1 MDKKSREPPA
11 AAKTRRH
18 RQSKNEPPGKQDS
31 TTSTTAKR
39 TLKQHKKKSTD
50 NSLHTQKKT
59 LRKVPSSCNVGPPTA
74 HSPDNVQPAT
84 FNPDDQKKNN
94 AARDFVEHL
103 AIVTY
108 KTQYEDLRAIQAPLE
123 QCKIW
128 AANMNR
134 NQTEKYPCFD
144 ANRVVLQM
152 CKQDYINATVVS
164 LEGFSPSVI
173 LTQVPVFSEPSAV
186 EEFWRMIFHEQITA
200 IHLLCKSEET
210 PLRFGELFPLNTG
223 AYQYFG
229 SMFINNRKTSRDN
242 PDIIKYSIEVLPE
255 GCSNAVMTT
264 VHHHGYWD
272 PLLGPSN
279 FRPALIT
286 ANQIHHGY
294 EKTAIVSLNGA
305 GRAGTLLALSVAL
318 KHLQDG
324 VEPNMKEIVQQI
336 RLKRPLAV
344 DSMQQFG
351 FLYLAFLHHI
361 KRRVPTDLQEKVKE
375 FKRLCSEA
383 TSGD

>member
-1 MDKKSREPPA
+1 MDKKSKEQPT
-11 AAKTRRH
+11 AAKTNRH
-18 RQSKNEPPGKQDS
+18 RRSTRSKSEHREQ
-31 TTSTTAKR
+31 TSTAKKAPK
-39 TLKQHKKKSTD
+39 LNKKKGNST
-50 NSLHTQKKT
+50 STEASQVTKKT
-59 LRKVPSSCNVGPPTA
+59 LKSASNGNNGPPTV

-94 AARDFVEHL
+94 VARDFVEHL
-103 AIVTY
+103 AVVTY
-108 KTQYEDLRAIQAPLE
+108 KTQYEDLRAIQAPLD

-134 NQTEKYPCFD
+134 NQTDNYPCFD

-164 LEGFSPSVI
+164 LEGFPSVI

-200 IHLLCKSEET
+200 VHLLCKSEET
-210 PLRFGELFPLNTG
+210 PFRFGELFPLNTG

-272 PLLGPSN
+272 PLLGPSK
-279 FRPALIT
+279 FRPALTT
-286 ANQIHHGY
+286 ANQIHHGF

-318 KHLQDG
+318 KNLQDG
-324 VEPNMKEIVQQI
+324 IEPNMKEIVQKI

-361 KRRVPTDLQEKVKE
+361 KRRVPVDLQEKVKE
-375 FKRLCSEA
+375 FKQLCSEA